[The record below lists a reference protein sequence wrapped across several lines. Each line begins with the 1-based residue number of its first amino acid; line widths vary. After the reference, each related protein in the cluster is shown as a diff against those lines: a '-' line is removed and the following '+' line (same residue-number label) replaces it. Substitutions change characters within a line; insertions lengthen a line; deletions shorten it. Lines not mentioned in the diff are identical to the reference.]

1 MKVVNIKKVKKQ
13 ILGPPFFT
21 GKVTR
26 VSPVTD
32 NEGSD
37 LSIDYVYFQKGLR
50 TKFHKHANDQV
61 LIITK
66 GKGIVT
72 TKNKVAK
79 VKKGDVVWSPAN
91 ETHWHGAAADS
102 SFSYISVTRS
112 HTKITQIEK

>member
-1 MKVVNIKKVKKQ
+1 MKIVNIKKVKKQ
-13 ILGPPFFT
+13 QLGPPFFT

-26 VSPVTD
+26 QSPVTD

-37 LSIDYVYFQKGLR
+37 LSIDYVYFKKGLR

-66 GKGIVT
+66 GNGIVS
-72 TKNKVAK
+72 TKKKVAR

-91 ETHWHGAAADS
+91 ETHWHGATSDS

-112 HTKITQIEK
+112 NTKLTQIEE